1 MRKNYTVPIK
11 TVRFI
16 VFMWTACIAFLT
28 AAIAAP
34 PEDAD
39 PCLAPWF
46 GGLSASDG
54 TPCCAIADCRRTA
67 SRLTADGYEALIDDT
82 WVAVPWDRV
91 LRGTD
96 NPTGQAVVCC
106 APRTKIIL
114 CFVRP
119 PDT

>member
-1 MRKNYTVPIK
+1 MSKNTVQSAKTMRSMI
-11 TVRFI
+11 FI
-16 VFMWTACIAFLT
+16 CTAYIAFLT

-39 PCLAPWF
+39 SSLASWF
-46 GGLSASDG
+46 RGLSASDG
-54 TPCCAIADCRRTA
+54 TPCCAIADCRRTT

-82 WVAVPWDRV
+82 WVDVPWDRV
-91 LRGTD
+91 LRRTD

-119 PDT
+119 PDA

>member
-1 MRKNYTVPIK
+1 MSKNAVVSAKP
-11 TVRFI
+11 VRSMVFI
-16 VFMWTACIAFLT
+16 CIACIAFLT

-39 PCLAPWF
+39 SSLASWF
-46 GGLSASDG
+46 RGLSASDG
-54 TPCCAIADCRRTA
+54 TPCCAIADCRRTT

-82 WVAVPWDRV
+82 WVVVPWDRV
-91 LRGTD
+91 LHRTD
-96 NPTGQAVVCC
+96 NPTGQAIVCC

-119 PDT
+119 PDA

>member
-1 MRKNYTVPIK
+1 MSNDTVFTTHLLRRIIFVAI
-11 TVRFI
+11 TYV
-16 VFMWTACIAFLT
+16 VSNAG
-28 AAIAAP
+28 AIAAP

-39 PCLAPWF
+39 PSLASWF
-46 GGLSASDG
+46 SGLSASDG
-54 TPCCAIADCRRTA
+54 TPCCAIADCRRTT
-67 SRLTADGYEALIDDT
+67 SRQTADGYEVLIDDT

-91 LRGTD
+91 LRRTD

>member
-1 MRKNYTVPIK
+1 MSKSAVCAAK
-11 TVRFI
+11 TVRSI
-16 VFMWTACIAFLT
+16 VFIGTACTAFLT

-39 PCLAPWF
+39 PSLGPWF
-46 GGLSASDG
+46 RGLSASDG
-54 TPCCAIADCRRTA
+54 TPCCAIADCRQTT
-67 SRLTADGYEALIDDT
+67 SRLTADGYEAFIDDV

-91 LRGTD
+91 LRKTD
-96 NPTGQAVVCC
+96 NPTGRAVVCC

-119 PDT
+119 PDA

>member
-1 MRKNYTVPIK
+1 MSKNAVASVR
-11 TVRFI
+11 TVRSVVFI
-16 VFMWTACIAFLT
+16 GTACIALLT

-39 PCLAPWF
+39 PSLGPWF
-46 GGLSASDG
+46 RGLSASDG

-67 SRLTADGYEALIDDT
+67 SRLTAEGYEAFIDDT
-82 WVAVPWDRV
+82 WVAVPSDRV
-91 LRGTD
+91 LRRID

-119 PDT
+119 PEA

>member
-1 MRKNYTVPIK
+1 MSENAVVLAKI
-11 TVRFI
+11 VRSMVFLWI
-16 VFMWTACIAFLT
+16 VCIAFLT

-39 PCLAPWF
+39 SSLASWF
-46 GGLSASDG
+46 RGLSASDG
-54 TPCCAIADCRRTA
+54 TPCCAIADCRRTT

-82 WVAVPWDRV
+82 WVVVPWDRV
-91 LRGTD
+91 LHRTD
-96 NPTGQAVVCC
+96 NPTGQAIVCC

-119 PDT
+119 PDA

>member
-1 MRKNYTVPIK
+1 MSKNGVVLAK
-11 TVRFI
+11 TAHSMVCLWI
-16 VFMWTACIAFLT
+16 ACIAFLT

-39 PCLAPWF
+39 SSLASWF
-46 GGLSASDG
+46 RGLSASDG
-54 TPCCAIADCRRTA
+54 TPCCAIADCRRTT

-91 LRGTD
+91 LRRTD

-106 APRTKIIL
+106 APLTKIIL

-119 PDT
+119 PDA